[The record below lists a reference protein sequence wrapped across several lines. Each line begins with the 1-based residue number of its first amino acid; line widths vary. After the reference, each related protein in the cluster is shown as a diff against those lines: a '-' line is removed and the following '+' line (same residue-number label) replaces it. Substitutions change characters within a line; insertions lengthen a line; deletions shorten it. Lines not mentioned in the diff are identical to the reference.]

1 LLSILLGL
9 TSAIS
14 WGAGDFTGG
23 LASRKTGAYRAVFYG
38 EAVGLVLLFAVVFT
52 TPQPMP
58 DFNSIALSILA
69 GTLGTVGLMLLY
81 TAMAQGKMS
90 IAAPVSALLA
100 AALPVI
106 VGMFTDGFPGY
117 LTLLGFGFALA
128 AIWLVSQSEGGVK
141 DIFTHLSDLRI
152 PLLAGVGFGLYFVL
166 MHAATRETTFWPMVY
181 SRSAGLLT
189 MALFIL
195 VRRDSFVPVRSAWPV
210 MILNGI
216 LDVGG
221 NLFYILAGQAG
232 RLDITAVLS
241 SLFPG
246 STVLLAWIILKERLT
261 RTQWLGIAC
270 ALMAIILFTI

>member
-1 LLSILLGL
+1 MLSILLGL

-38 EAVGLVLLFAVVFT
+38 EFFGLVLLFAVVFIS
-52 TPQPMP
+52 PQPMP
-58 DFNSIALSILA
+58 DLNSILLSIAA
-69 GTLGTVGLMLLY
+69 GALGTTGLLLLY
-81 TAMAQGKMS
+81 SAMAQGKMS

-106 VGMFTDGFPGY
+106 VGMITDGFPGY

-128 AIWLVSQSEGGVK
+128 AVWLVSQSEDGMK
-141 DIFTHLSDLRI
+141 DIFTHLSDLRL
-152 PLLAGVGFGLYFVL
+152 PLLAGVGFGLYFIL
-166 MHAATRETTFWPMVY
+166 MNAATRQTTLWPMVY
-181 SRSAGLLT
+181 SRSAGLLA
-189 MALFIL
+189 MALFIII
-195 VRRDSFVPVRSAWPV
+195 RRDSFATVRAAWPV

-221 NLFYILAGQAG
+221 NFFYILAGQAG
-232 RLDITAVLS
+232 RLDVSAVLS

-246 STVLLAWIILKERLT
+246 STVILAWIILKERLT
-261 RTQWLGIAC
+261 RTQWLGILC
-270 ALMAIILFTI
+270 ALIAIILFTI

>member
-1 LLSILLGL
+1 MLSILLGL

-23 LASRKTGAYRAVFYG
+23 LAARRTGAYRAVFYG
-38 EAVGLVLLFAVVFT
+38 EAIGLVLLFAVVFT

-58 DFNSIALSILA
+58 DFKSILLSIAA
-69 GTLGTVGLMLLY
+69 GALGTVGLMLLY
-81 TAMAQGKMS
+81 SAMAQGKMS

-106 VGMFTDGFPGY
+106 VGMIADGFPGY
-117 LTLLGFGFALA
+117 LTFLGFGFALA
-128 AIWLVSQSEGGVK
+128 AIWLISQSEDGTK
-141 DIFTHLSDLRI
+141 DIFTHLSDLKL

-166 MHAATRETTFWPMVY
+166 MNAATRQTTFWPMVF
-181 SRSAGLLT
+181 SRSAGLLVT
-189 MALFIL
+189 ALFII
-195 VRRDSFVPVRSAWPV
+195 VRRDSFGTVRAAWPV

-221 NLFYILAGQAG
+221 NFFYVLAGQAG
-232 RLDITAVLS
+232 RLDISAVLS

-246 STVLLAWIILKERLT
+246 STVILAWIILKERLT
-261 RTQWLGIAC
+261 RTQWIGIA
-270 ALMAIILFTI
+270 AVLIAIVLLTL

>member
-1 LLSILLGL
+1 MLSILLGL

-38 EAVGLVLLFAVVFT
+38 EAIGLVLLFVVVVA

-58 DFNSIALSILA
+58 DFRSILLSITA
-69 GTLGTVGLMLLY
+69 GALGTVGLMLLY

-100 AALPVI
+100 AALPVV
-106 VGMFTDGFPGY
+106 VGMITDGFPGY
-117 LTLLGFGFALA
+117 LTFLGFGFALA
-128 AIWLVSQSEGGVK
+128 AIWLVSQSADGVK
-141 DIFTHLSDLRI
+141 DILTHLSDLRV

-166 MHAATRETTFWPMVY
+166 MNAATRQTTFWPMVY
-181 SRSAGLLT
+181 SRSAGTLA
-189 MALFIL
+189 MGLFIIL
-195 VRRDSFVPVRSAWPV
+195 RRDSFVAVRAAWPTMV
-210 MILNGI
+210 LNGF

-221 NLFYILAGQAG
+221 NFFYVLAGQAG
-232 RLDITAVLS
+232 RLDISAVLS

-246 STVLLAWIILKERLT
+246 STVVLAWIILKERLT
-261 RTQWLGIAC
+261 RTQWVGILC
-270 ALMAIILFTI
+270 ALLAIVLFTL